1 MTCASDS
8 FRHEYA
14 RDTSLITPA
23 CSRLPVALICQRFS
37 LRNSLTSP
45 DINSRVVSPKPT
57 SNVTDATGLSLIY
70 IDREAPSSRRGA
82 ECSYLGLQYGV
93 VLLLISAARIHPL
106 RRELT
111 IEEVQ
116 RGLGWQS
123 SR

>member
-1 MTCASDS
+1 
-8 FRHEYA
+8 
-14 RDTSLITPA
+14 
-23 CSRLPVALICQRFS
+23 

-57 SNVTDATGLSLIY
+57 PNVTDATGLALIY

-93 VLLLISAARIHPL
+93 VLLLISAARIYPL